1 MIIEGTALYIESR
14 RYIEVS
20 MIILTFTN
28 LDDRSIFE
36 VIQEAPETATLIPL
50 IIWLIDKF

>member
-1 MIIEGTALYIESR
+1 MIIEGTTLYIERR
-14 RYIEVS
+14 RYVEIS
-20 MIILTFTN
+20 MIILTFSD